1 MTELQLRIIIHGWVQ
16 GVGFR
21 HSLYRQALKN
31 NVTGWVRNL
40 PDGRVE
46 ALFQGGERELKNLLD
61 WCRSGPPLARVMGID
76 EKWGG
81 VTEKLSSFEVLF

>member
-1 MTELQLRIIIHGWVQ
+1 MAELQLRIIIHGWVQ

-21 HSLYRQALKN
+21 YSLSRYALKQ

-46 ALFQGGERELKNLLD
+46 ALFQGGEKELKDLLN
-61 WCRSGPPLARVMGID
+61 WCRSGPPLAMVMGI
-76 EKWGG
+76 EEEWGSI
-81 VTEKLSSFEVLF
+81 TERLSSFEVLF